1 MDEIK
6 KKNINFF
13 SKPDIPFI
21 TFITYL
27 KSDQKINICMH
38 TKIETYKRIA
48 NFMNNAHK
56 KLKCIKG
63 LVIL

>member
-1 MDEIK
+1 MNEIK
-6 KKNINFF
+6 KNALMFF

-27 KSDQKINICMH
+27 KRDQKNICMH
-38 TKIETYKRIA
+38 TKKWTV

-63 LVIL
+63 LLIL